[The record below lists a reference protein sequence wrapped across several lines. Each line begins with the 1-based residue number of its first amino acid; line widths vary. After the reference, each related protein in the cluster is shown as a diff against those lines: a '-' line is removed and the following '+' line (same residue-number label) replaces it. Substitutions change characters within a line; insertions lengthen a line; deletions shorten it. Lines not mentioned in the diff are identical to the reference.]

1 MNKAF
6 FINGGAGRVLCSIPA
21 LERYAETHE
30 DFVIVS
36 ESWHELYLNSP
47 TIRDKV
53 FPMGH
58 KDLFEDHLKD
68 KKIVSPEPY
77 RVNEYFNQKCNL
89 IQAFDIEINELEET
103 PKTRE
108 LKLEIN
114 KEDQIN
120 GHNIISEVKQT
131 LGKDKIIV
139 FQPFGQSAKS
149 EGNFIYDS
157 SGRSFEVANI
167 MSLIEKLNKNYGI
180 VLMTQLELPGWQN
193 LGVASPKGMGL
204 NGWAGVINAADYFL
218 GCDSV
223 GQHFAHAMEKPA
235 TVVIGS
241 TFPENISYPENKKF
255 TVIDNGKSKRKYSPI
270 RVTMDICGD
279 RDNEDLMILNDSTV
293 DSIVKS
299 IKDKIGISKKSN
311 KDIGISPIPSNKTP
325 VFGSNAKPALA
336 PSTTTPINLGTS
348 KKKRKKP
355 IEELLEIE
363 SKKS

>member
-36 ESWHELYLNSP
+36 ESWHELYLNSSK
-47 TIRDKV
+47 IRDKV

-89 IQAFDIEINELEET
+89 IQAFDIEINEFDEI

-157 SGRSFEVANI
+157 SGRSFEVSNI

-180 VLMTQLELPGWQN
+180 VIMAQLELPGWQN
-193 LGVASPKGMGL
+193 LGVASPKGLGL

-223 GQHFAHAMEKPA
+223 GQHFAHAMGKPT

-255 TVIDNGKSKRKYSPI
+255 TVIDNGNSKRKYSPI

-279 RDNEDLMILNDSTV
+279 RDNEDLMILDDKTI

-311 KDIGISPIPSNKTP
+311 KDIGISPIPSDKQP
-325 VFGSNAKPALA
+325 VFGSNAKPALI
-336 PSTTTPINLGTS
+336 PSKMSPINLEGS
-348 KKKRKKP
+348 KKKKKKP